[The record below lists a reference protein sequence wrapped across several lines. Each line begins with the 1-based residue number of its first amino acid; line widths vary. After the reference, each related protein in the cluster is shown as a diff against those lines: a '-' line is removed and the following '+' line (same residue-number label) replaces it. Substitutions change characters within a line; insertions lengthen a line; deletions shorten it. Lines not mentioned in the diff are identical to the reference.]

1 MRNKSGNRRHLQLRR
16 RAAGVGGVLA
26 GTLAA
31 AFLSTGTAFADSDA
45 DAFADLNLAAGSLL
59 DTVNPTLSTQLD
71 PLVDMGLPVGDPSDA
86 DGFADLNLPG
96 GALLDTLNPT
106 LSQQLD
112 PLADSIGSII
122 NPDVDAYYDLVSAI
136 DPNAATDVFGM
147 FATDLDTL
155 FTPFGIEPAL
165 DAAADNLLSLFGI
178 TGL

>member
-1 MRNKSGNRRHLQLRR
+1 MRNKSGNQRHLQLRR
-16 RAAGVGGVLA
+16 RAAGAGVVFA
-26 GTLAA
+26 GALAA
-31 AFLSTGTAFADSDA
+31 AFLSTGTAVADSDA
-45 DAFADLNLAAGSLL
+45 DA
-59 DTVNPTLSTQLD
+59 
-71 PLVDMGLPVGDPSDA
+71 
-86 DGFADLNLPG
+86 FADLNLPG
-96 GALLDTLNPT
+96 GALLDTLNPM

-112 PLADSIGSII
+112 PVADGIGSII
-122 NPDVDAYYDLVSAI
+122 NPDLDAYYDLVAAI

>member
-1 MRNKSGNRRHLQLRR
+1 MRNKSGNQRHLQLRR
-16 RAAGVGGVLA
+16 RAAGAAVVFA

-31 AFLSTGTAFADSDA
+31 AFLSTGTAVADSDA
-45 DAFADLNLAAGSLL
+45 DA
-59 DTVNPTLSTQLD
+59 
-71 PLVDMGLPVGDPSDA
+71 
-86 DGFADLNLPG
+86 FADLNLPG

-106 LSQQLD
+106 LSAQLDPLIDMGLPAGDPTDADAFADLNLPGGALLDTLNPMLSQQLD
-112 PLADSIGSII
+112 PVADGIGSII
-122 NPDVDAYYDLVSAI
+122 NPDLDAYYDLVAAI